1 MKSLYARGSK
11 GNLYKITKDGD
22 NYTCECKSF
31 YYNRHTCKHIEKLKK
46 EKSNKMSKT
55 SSKEKETSSVPGV
68 VFGVVVYAA
77 FIVIAAHA
85 VVGGI

>member
-46 EKSNKMSKT
+46 EKSNLNF
-55 SSKEKETSSVPGV
+55 VL
-68 VFGVVVYAA
+68 
-77 FIVIAAHA
+77 
-85 VVGGI
+85 